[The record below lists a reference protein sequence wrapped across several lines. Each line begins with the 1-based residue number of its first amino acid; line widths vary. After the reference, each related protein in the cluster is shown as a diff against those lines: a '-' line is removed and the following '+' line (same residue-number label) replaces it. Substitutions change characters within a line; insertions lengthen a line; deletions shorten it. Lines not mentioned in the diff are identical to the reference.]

1 MPIKHNKYML
11 LKGGIWMEANDN
23 FYEIKER
30 FIAAD
35 LDTKIEIYTTVQGLS
50 VEQYKEL
57 LSVFAN

>member
-1 MPIKHNKYML
+1 
-11 LKGGIWMEANDN
+11 MEANEN

-50 VEQYKEL
+50 VDQYKEL
-57 LSVFAN
+57 LSVFPIKYLDRLDKALA

>member
-1 MPIKHNKYML
+1 
-11 LKGGIWMEANDN
+11 MELNDN
-23 FYEIKER
+23 FYEIKDR

-57 LSVFAN
+57 LSVFPIKYLDKLDKALV

>member
-1 MPIKHNKYML
+1 
-11 LKGGIWMEANDN
+11 MEANDN

-30 FIAAD
+30 FISAD

-57 LSVFAN
+57 LSVFPIKHLEKLDKALA

>member
-1 MPIKHNKYML
+1 
-11 LKGGIWMEANDN
+11 MELNDN
-23 FYEIKER
+23 FYEIKDR

-57 LSVFAN
+57 LSVFPIKHLDKLDKALA